1 MLFRSRT
8 AGALKHLPDWG
19 AAFGHFLLDSLLPP
33 RCVTCPEEIARDM
46 GLCSSCWQKI
56 RLIEAPVCYRFG
68 TPFSHEIGPN
78 ALSPRAIAS
87 PPPFERARAACLYE
101 GPARDMVHALKFS
114 RRRELSDVMGRW
126 MVRAGRELLVGNPL
140 LIPVPLHRGRLWGR
154 QFNQA
159 GDLAKSIARHSD
171 GEYQPMLL
179 VRSRKT
185 SPQVGLTAKQ
195 REKNIRG
202 AFKVTDEGRALV
214 AGQHVVLI
222 DDVFTTGST
231 VDACTKVLL
240 KAGAGQVD
248 VLTFAIA
255 ELGPAK

>member
-1 MLFRSRT
+1 MFVRSQ
-8 AGALKHLPDWG
+8 AANVLKHLPDWG

-33 RCVTCPEEIARDM
+33 RCATCPEEIARGL

-56 RLIEAPVCYRFG
+56 RFIEVPVCHRFG

-87 PPPFERARAACLYE
+87 PPLFERARAACLYD

-114 RRRELSDVMGRW
+114 RRRELSEVMGRW
-126 MVRAGRELLVGNPL
+126 MVRAGRELLVENSL
-140 LIPVPLHRGRLWGR
+140 LIPVPLHRRRLWSR

-159 GDLAKSIARHSD
+159 ADLSNFIARQSGADYH
-171 GEYQPMLL
+171 PMLL
-179 VRSRKT
+179 VRSKKT

-202 AFKVTDEGRALV
+202 AFKPG
-214 AGQHVVLI
+214 
-222 DDVFTTGST
+222 FP
-231 VDACTKVLL
+231 K
-240 KAGAGQVD
+240 
-248 VLTFAIA
+248 
-255 ELGPAK
+255 